1 MTIEH
6 VAVLALALSICTLA
20 AFIPCLM
27 RLYSLDVEVMA
38 MKKSTH
44 KIQWMPIDQD
54 WAQNEK
60 EVNKAFE
67 HDQGHPDDL
76 EGL

>member
-1 MTIEH
+1 MNTEYVSI
-6 VAVLALALSICTLA
+6 LALAFASVNFLGFIAALA
-20 AFIPCLM
+20 
-27 RLYSLDVEVMA
+27 RLYSLDVEVNA

-44 KIQWMPIDQD
+44 KIQWMPVDQN
-54 WAQNEK
+54 WAQTEN

-67 HDQGHPDDL
+67 QDQGHPEDL

>member
-1 MTIEH
+1 MNIEY
-6 VAVLALALSICTLA
+6 VAILALAFSGCSFIVLIA
-20 AFIPCLM
+20 ALF
-27 RLYSLDVEVMA
+27 RLYSLDVELNS

-67 HDQGHPDDL
+67 QDQGHPDDL
-76 EGL
+76 QGL

>member
-1 MTIEH
+1 
-6 VAVLALALSICTLA
+6 
-20 AFIPCLM
+20 
-27 RLYSLDVEVMA
+27 